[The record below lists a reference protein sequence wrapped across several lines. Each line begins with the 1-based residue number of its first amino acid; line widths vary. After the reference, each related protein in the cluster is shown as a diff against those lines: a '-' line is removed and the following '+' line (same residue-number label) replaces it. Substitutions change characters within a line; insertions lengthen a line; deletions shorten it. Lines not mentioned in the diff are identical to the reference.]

1 MLCNLLIH
9 ENGTQSIYFSLS
21 IVLQFL
27 HEGLPAYFLLDI
39 FLDIPY
45 FIMLFQVKSLFKC
58 SFPVFFFANVLLF
71 NILYQIALLLSLMIY
86 LCSLLNLLTQSY
98 HMQMMSFVSFLIFM
112 PFGSFYY
119 ITVLGRTSSTL
130 LKRSVNSRHSCCF
143 PDLKENAFSISAC
156 LIFVAD
162 FFLSV

>member
-1 MLCNLLIH
+1 
-9 ENGTQSIYFSLS
+9 
-21 IVLQFL
+21 
-27 HEGLPAYFLLDI
+27 
-39 FLDIPY
+39 
-45 FIMLFQVKSLFKC
+45 MLFQVKSLFKC
-58 SFPVFFFANVLLF
+58 SFPVFFFLLTF
-71 NILYQIALLLSLMIY
+71 CYLIFLYKIALLLSLMIY

-119 ITVLGRTSSTL
+119 ITVLVRTSSTL

-162 FFLSV
+162 FFFISLGGSLLLRILIMTGCLILSDSCSA